1 MTPVSVCIAT
11 RGDVP
16 LRPIFLSI
24 PRGWEIVW
32 WNNGDGTVTVTNSD
46 AENFVDVQYSG
57 VPDLGPHARFAA
69 IEYASHDLILV
80 QDDDVIISD
89 PQAIVDTF
97 IATRDICAMCGESM
111 ARQATPAGHV
121 VWACIEKHCVLDEVV
136 CNLPMEFREH
146 YPDSSL
152 VGFGSCFH
160 RDAPERA
167 FSRFFG
173 YHHNMSRT
181 DPLFLR
187 ESCRVFTVLTP
198 RVLVDIPKTDMP
210 YASDPNRLWKDKN
223 HIKYR
228 DEALN
233 LAREVRD
240 GQG

>member
-1 MTPVSVCIAT
+1 VTPVSVCIAT

-80 QDDDVIISD
+80 QDDDVIVSD
-89 PQAIVDTF
+89 PQAIVDAWHRV
-97 IATRDICAMCGESM
+97 IWESNGLCGPDGLHEG
-111 ARQATPAGHV
+111 A
-121 VWACIEKHCVLDEVV
+121 V
-136 CNLPMEFREH
+136 CNLPPEFREH

-152 VGFGSCFH
+152 VGFGACFH

-167 FSRFFG
+167 FKRFFDFHRG
-173 YHHNMSRT
+173 MSRD

-198 RVLVDIPKTDMP
+198 RVLVDIEKQDLP

-228 DEALN
+228 DEALA

-240 GQG
+240 VG

>member
-1 MTPVSVCIAT
+1 MNVSVCIAT

-46 AENFVDVQYSG
+46 EGHFVDVQCSG

-80 QDDDVIISD
+80 QDDDVIVSD
-89 PQAIVDTF
+89 PQAIVDAWVRAGR
-97 IATRDICAMCGESM
+97 ILGRCPVPGGEDV
-111 ARQATPAGHV
+111 TIDH
-121 VWACIEKHCVLDEVV
+121 VV
-136 CNLPMEFREH
+136 CNMPPEFRIH
-146 YPDSSL
+146 YPDSAM
-152 VGFGSCFH
+152 VGFGAVFH
-160 RDAPERA
+160 RDAPEKA
-167 FSRFFG
+167 FSRFFA

-187 ESCRVFTVLTP
+187 ESCRIFTTLTP
-198 RVLVDIPKTDMP
+198 GVLVDVAKTDMP
-210 YASDPNRLWKDKN
+210 YASDPNRLWMQPG
-223 HIKYR
+223 HIKSR
-228 DEALN
+228 DTALD

-240 GQG
+240 HG

>member
-69 IEYASHDLILV
+69 IEYASHDLIYC
-80 QDDDVIISD
+80 QDDDVIVSD
-89 PQAIVDTF
+89 PQAIVDEW
-97 IATRDICAMCGESM
+97 IANCVWRVIPESLRPGPLGYASERVDGDHLVANM
-111 ARQATPAGHV
+111 P
-121 VWACIEKHCVLDEVV
+121 L
-136 CNLPMEFREH
+136 EFRPH
-146 YPDSSL
+146 YPDSCM
-152 VGFGSCFH
+152 VGFGGAFH
-160 RDAPERA
+160 RDVPERA
-167 FSRFFG
+167 FSRFFA

-187 ESCRVFTVLTP
+187 ESCRIVTTLAT
-198 RVLVDIPKTDMP
+198 RVLVDVLKTDMP
-210 YASDPNRLWKDKN
+210 YASDPNRLWKDKD

-228 DEALN
+228 DEALA

-240 GQG
+240 AG